1 MNPSQSTA
9 VPPGIYPKTTLAA
22 DQLLDILEGM
32 TITPTKTPRRGKR
45 EIVITPEKG
54 DTEAQVN
61 AVAAKYPG
69 KIVKSANNPKA
80 IVIYM
85 DEPLF
90 KENFEFYNEGVAD
103 WAKCNHCKVK
113 MEAIKTSVHPKD
125 CPNWPQ
131 KS

>member
-1 MNPSQSTA
+1 MSISWVRQS
-9 VPPGIYPKTTLAA
+9 AA
-22 DQLLDILEGM
+22 SIG
-32 TITPTKTPRRGKR
+32 
-45 EIVITPEKG
+45 EI
-54 DTEAQVN
+54 
-61 AVAAKYPG
+61 PG
-69 KIVKSANNPKA
+69 KIVKSANNPQA
-80 IVIYM
+80 IIIYM